1 MAHEGLKI
9 ALAASVVMCGPPMPA
24 FAVSPGRQAAINA
37 ADAAMAEQPVVA
49 DPGVPVC
56 ASLPPTGEKIA
67 GDMVLAAEGHAID
80 IENGGGGNALVKIR
94 HAATGKLAASFYIRK
109 LEAMTIEGVPD
120 GEYAIQYAFGPALA
134 ADCKSFTR
142 IIKASA
148 IPGSDI
154 LKTETIDDADHT
166 EVKRMSISYQ
176 INVTE
181 TSGTVRTVAID
192 AATFNAD

>member
-1 MAHEGLKI
+1 MVHQRFGIGL
-9 ALAASVVMCGPPMPA
+9 AVGAAMLGPLTPA
-24 FAVSPGRQAAINA
+24 FAVSPGRQAAIDA
-37 ADAAMAEQPVVA
+37 ADAAMAMPPVAA
-49 DPGVPVC
+49 DAGGLVC
-56 ASLPPTGEKIA
+56 ASPPPTGEKIA
-67 GDMVLAAEGHAID
+67 GDMVLGAEGHAIE

-94 HAATGKLAASFYIRK
+94 HATTGKLAASFYIRK

-120 GEYAIQYAFGPALA
+120 GDYVIQYAFGPALA

-148 IPGSDI
+148 IPGSDV
-154 LKTETIDDADHT
+154 LKTETIDDAEHT

-181 TSGTVRTVAID
+181 TPGTVRTVAID